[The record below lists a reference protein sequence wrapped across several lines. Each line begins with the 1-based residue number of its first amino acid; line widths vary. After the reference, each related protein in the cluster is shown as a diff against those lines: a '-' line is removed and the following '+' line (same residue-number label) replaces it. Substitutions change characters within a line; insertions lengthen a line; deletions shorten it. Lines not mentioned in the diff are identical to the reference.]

1 MCCCHDKRLRVF
13 RLLCDRFS
21 QYFSLF
27 CFFVPFRQNGS
38 FFIFLRNIHS
48 SIAIL
53 KTKLLEYSYPPSQY
67 FFVNKAFIRFFSCR
81 RKVALCHLA
90 EWHTFSVDHALCC
103 KKGGFISARHDK
115 LRNLL
120 AGSLTRV
127 CNNVEVEPQ
136 LTKIDNEVFRLQT
149 TSNEDD
155 ARLDIKASDFW
166 ETGQT
171 TFFDVRVTHVNA
183 PSHGTKA
190 TTEIFKSQENE
201 KKSKYLERIVE
212 VENSSFTPLVFGT
225 NGGMGKE
232 RSIFLKQ
239 LAVKLSRNE
248 DGNSYSTGEF
258 P

>member
-1 MCCCHDKRLRVF
+1 MNLSKTEFRDSLRLRYNIP
-13 RLLCDRFS
+13 L
-21 QYFSLF
+21 
-27 CFFVPFRQNGS
+27 QN
-38 FFIFLRNIHS
+38 IPRNGPCG
-48 SIAIL
+48 
-53 KTKLLEYSYPPSQY
+53 K
-67 FFVNKAFIRFFSCR
+67 
-81 RKVALCHLA
+81 
-90 EWHTFSVDHALCC
+90 TFSVDHALCC
-103 KKGGFISARHDK
+103 KKGSFISARLDK

-120 AGSLTRV
+120 AGLLTRV

-149 TSNEDD
+149 TSTEDD

-171 TFFDVRVTHVNA
+171 TFFDVRVT
-183 PSHGTKA
+183 SHGTKA

-201 KKSKYLERIVE
+201 TKRKYLERIVE

-232 RSIFLKQ
+232 FSIFLNQ

-248 DGNSYSTGEF
+248 DGNSYSTCINYLRTRLSFCILKSVTMCIRGTRTPFNSSSVCQESSLAEDF
-258 P
+258 LLNSATADIAS